1 MIPIGILMQNVRF
14 SAQVLGGSSR
24 RSGIPVPG
32 TGGG

>member
-24 RSGIPVPG
+24 SGIPVPG